1 MKRGHHLHGVD
12 RPGTRGGLVSS
23 IRAKCGQGGAHS
35 RRPKHG
41 RTEDGRIRRA
51 RTPIIVFVSA
61 FVIASGSAAFAYSTT
76 PGSGTGQAQAVA
88 LDTPGAGSTSN
99 PTPSSLSL
107 SWVAS
112 STLPADGGYLVLR
125 STSPGGPYAKDSS
138 GNCQQSITLV
148 SQATSCTDTDLTAGT
163 TYYYQVEAGYYD
175 VSTLWVSPP
184 DPQFSGTT
192 SESGSTSQTLSITS
206 ADTTTFAAGG
216 TGSFTVTTV
225 GAPAPTLTD
234 TAFPGC
240 TPSTLPGTVTLLDG
254 HDGTA
259 TLAGT
264 TPATGV
270 GAYTVC
276 LTATAGTSRATQ
288 NFTLRVLTGGAVTN
302 APVITSPSST
312 SFFVGSAGA
321 FRATASGSP
330 APSFSNVTFTG
341 CTPSTLPSG
350 ITFSSNGLLSGTP
363 GADSA
368 GTYTLCIKATNGIG
382 PDDTQQFTLT
392 IGTEVLAF
400 ISPPVS
406 GATSAAP
413 NLGPITVRRQT
424 GSGVPIT
431 SGGALTLSLTSGPGA
446 TFGLS
451 QFASA
456 VTGVTIPSGEST
468 ATFWYGSTAIGTST
482 IGAAAPGYAS
492 ASQPETITAAP
503 AGLGIVLA
511 TGSTGSPVVT
521 CGPPS
526 VTSTCN
532 VTGVGAAGRV
542 AFSVTFWTAAKG
554 PAVYSASQSS
564 SIHETGQAV
573 GTVTVGAG
581 AAGSGPN
588 ALTAPLGTST
598 LTFGPYSLV
607 ITVGV

>member
-1 MKRGHHLHGVD
+1 M
-12 RPGTRGGLVSS
+12 
-23 IRAKCGQGGAHS
+23 
-35 RRPKHG
+35 
-41 RTEDGRIRRA
+41 
-51 RTPIIVFVSA
+51 FVCA
-61 FVIASGSAAFAYSTT
+61 FAVASGSAAFAYSTT

-88 LDTPGAGSTSN
+88 LDTPGDGSASN
-99 PTPSSLSL
+99 PTTSSLSL

-138 GNCQQSITLV
+138 GTCQQSITLV
-148 SQATSCTDTDLTAGT
+148 SQATSCTDTGLAAGT

-192 SESGSTSQTLSITS
+192 SESGPTSQTLSITS

-216 TGSFTVTTV
+216 AGSFTVTTV
-225 GAPAPTLTD
+225 GAPAPALAD
-234 TAFPGC
+234 TGFPGC
-240 TPSTLPGTVTLLDG
+240 TPSTLPGTVTLLDD

-259 TLAGT
+259 TLSGT
-264 TPATGV
+264 TPATAV
-270 GAYTVC
+270 GTYEVC

-288 NFTLRVLTGGAVTN
+288 ILTLRVLTGGAVTN

-321 FRATASGSP
+321 FQATASGSP
-330 APSFSNVTFTG
+330 APSFSNATFTG
-341 CTPSTLPSG
+341 CSPSTLPSG
-350 ITFSSNGLLSGTP
+350 ITLSSNGLLSGTP
-363 GADSA
+363 GADTA
-368 GTYTLCIKATNGIG
+368 GTYTLCIKATNGIS

-392 IGTEVLAF
+392 IATEELAF
-400 ISPPVS
+400 SSSPVA
-406 GATSAAP
+406 GATSGVP

-431 SGGALTLSLTSGPGA
+431 SGGALTVGLTSGPGA

-451 QFASA
+451 QFASTA
-456 VTGVTIPSGEST
+456 VTSVTIPSGESS

-482 IGAAAPGYAS
+482 IGAGAPGYAS
-492 ASQPETITAAP
+492 GSQPETITAAP
-503 AGLGIVLA
+503 AGLGIALA
-511 TGSTGSPVVT
+511 AGSTGSPVLT

-526 VTSTCN
+526 GSSTCS
-532 VTGVGAAGRV
+532 VTGVGPAGRV
-542 AFSVTFWTAAKG
+542 AFTVTFWTATRG

-564 SIHETGQAV
+564 SIHETGQTV
-573 GTVTVGAG
+573 GTVTVDAG

-588 ALTAPLGTST
+588 ALTASLGTST

-607 ITVGV
+607 VTVGV